1 VNAIGGFLCELA
13 VVERVQPEP
22 LCWRIDVLA
31 RRARLYVAGGE
42 CEVDLRADRRVITEA
57 LAQVVDAEE
66 PSLFKIPVVALP
78 GRHDRWADLLYDLG
92 WYAADMDS
100 VSRVLAPDRGPLR
113 YHRIERSGNQ
123 ALVTVTDGRQPLTRT
138 IDLDAA
144 ALPVAIPVEI
154 ADSIV
159 HPAHRPTH
167 WGSPPPQTRPPRT
180 WLRRM
185 LRRP

>member
-31 RRARLYVAGGE
+31 RRARLHVVGGD
-42 CEVDLRADRRVITEA
+42 CEVDLRADRRVIIEA
-57 LAQVVDAEE
+57 LAQVVEAEE
-66 PSLFKIPVVALP
+66 PSLLKIPVVALP

-92 WYAADMDS
+92 WYAPDMDS
-100 VSRVLAPDRGPLR
+100 ISRVLAPDRGPLR
-113 YHRIERSGNQ
+113 YDRIERSGNQ
-123 ALVTVTDGRQPLTRT
+123 ALVTVTDGHQPVTRT
-138 IDLDAA
+138 IDLDVP

-167 WGSPPPQTRPPRT
+167 WGPPPPRTGPPRT
-180 WLRRM
+180 WLHRM